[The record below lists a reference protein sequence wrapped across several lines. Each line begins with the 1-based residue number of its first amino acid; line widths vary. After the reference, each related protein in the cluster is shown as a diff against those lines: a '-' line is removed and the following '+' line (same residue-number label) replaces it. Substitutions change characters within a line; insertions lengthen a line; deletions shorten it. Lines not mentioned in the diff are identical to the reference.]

1 METIDNH
8 TKIAKSLS
16 FIKPNAEWKLSDE
29 ELEWLDETQT
39 KPTKAEIEAGWVAYQ
54 SAQETEVEAKVQAK
68 LAAQAKLATLGL
80 TVEDLTALG
89 L

>member
-39 KPTKAEIEAGWVAYQ
+39 KPTEAEIEAGWVAYQ
-54 SAQETEVEAKVQAK
+54 SAQETEIQAK
-68 LAAQAKLATLGL
+68 AQSKSAAQAKLAALGL
-80 TVEDLTALG
+80 TIDDLRALG